1 MDIEAVSHMHY
12 RSETSYR
19 RLMSEVRAKKRA
31 LEAKESRSPSPP
43 MRSPR
48 NSMDRKYKRKWL
60 KLVSAYHMDSAAL
73 DDQEALD
80 LLIIKTALKFELS
93 EDLVA
98 SILAECD
105 KMKYPLVD
113 IQKLTASMVP
123 EPLRARLIKRAG
135 KDAYISLLTRYYPM
149 LQTDGLFLS
158 IDHRLVEAL
167 CASSK
172 LAVLEWY
179 GSPLNHST
187 ENYCSLFQE
196 DVQYGAYPR
205 IDEFIDFVDFPCRM
219 LVNPP
224 YTPAAIKVCI
234 DKLLDYMKRQRGE
247 FICLLPVMFN
257 YEPMDRLLE
266 YPGTHSRILEAGDY
280 TLYSFVAGKPITAT
294 MKLQIIVNTAED
306 SLAMLDAIVDKMK
319 DYALEVT
326 LQARRERTKSAIHT
340 KQYTRAPD
348 DESWRRPRRVT

>member
-19 RLMSEVRAKKRA
+19 RLMSELRAKKRA
-31 LEAKESRSPSPP
+31 LEAKESRTPSPP
-43 MRSPR
+43 TRSPR
-48 NSMDRKYKRKWL
+48 NSMDRKYKRRWL

-73 DDQEALD
+73 DDQDALE

-93 EDLVA
+93 EELVA
-98 SILAECD
+98 SILSECD

-113 IQKLTASMVP
+113 IQKLTTSMVP
-123 EPLRARLIKRAG
+123 EALRAQLIKKAG
-135 KDAYISLLTRYYPM
+135 KDEYVSLLTRYYPM

-158 IDHRLVEAL
+158 IDHRLVAAL

-172 LAVLEWY
+172 LPVLEWY
-179 GSPLNHST
+179 ASPLNHST
-187 ENYCSLFQE
+187 ENYCSLFEE
-196 DVQYGAYPR
+196 DVLYGAYPR

-234 DKLLDYMKRQRGE
+234 DKLLDYMARQRGE

-257 YEPMDRLLE
+257 YEPTDRLLE
-266 YPGTHSRILEAGDY
+266 YPGTHSRVLEAGDY

-294 MKLQIIVNTAED
+294 MKLQIIINTTED
-306 SLAMLDAIVDKMK
+306 SVVMLDAIVDKMK
-319 DYALEVT
+319 EYALDVA
-326 LQARRERTKSAIHT
+326 LQSRRERTKSAVHP
-340 KQYTRAPD
+340 KQYFGVPD
-348 DESWRRPRRVT
+348 VESWRRVRRVT